1 MDIPK
6 LLLEVPVPEVQEKYI
21 DGNILNLSV
30 EEAEGLAKSYR
41 EVVITFLESRYSGV
55 SENLFHAIEFGLRV
69 FNAEN
74 FTGELSSK
82 ECMELS
88 PLLERFNPVFSI
100 EEQTEKN
107 IGEEVSSWKA
117 TDAKCAYLQRLLSSD
132 GEMVSPCVRLPGLLL
147 CLLSMTFAKHTDGSL
162 LLPYRCIWRMRIN
175 YRHQLILMH
184 RAHTVFCEIA
194 ASIDAILQAYRD
206 SPESVSVSELLE
218 VALSQ
223 RYYHR
228 LELAEDTLAK
238 AIDKSGLKLREEC
251 LAGVRTRWQQHAVP
265 QLLLHAE
272 SSRKGPTHSECEQ
285 YEQPLTKSGERDGH
299 DLLDRPRE
307 TAQSEAIPCT
317 PLHPEDKAI
326 LLMMCDFIQLYD
338 SHHILTTY
346 RMMTYIERL
355 LVDPSLCP
363 YIIRSQ
369 ILLARARLES
379 RRNRVQERSFLQM
392 TELVDQFSSRRDPS
406 LRTFERTR
414 SEFFYTVAY
423 PTSWEL
429 KNEYAGFCFDEN
441 LFKTALTIYEETQDW
456 EKIFACCKQLDK
468 RIKAE
473 SLARD
478 LIKTDPL
485 NPVLWVALGEATRRD
500 EHLWKAWEL
509 AKHKMA
515 APMRALARLALD
527 RERFDDVIRFF
538 DESVKINPI
547 FGGDWFSLGFAC
559 LKTAQWGRSGEAFTR
574 VCQIRPDDAYAWNN
588 LGSILLRERKV
599 RPAFN
604 AISQA
609 LKQNR
614 RDWRMWQNYF
624 SIGCELKEVVE
635 ATNALRVGLTIAKR
649 SFQFERETLELYV
662 DNVIAYLRG
671 EITGIPSSAHDSG
684 EHKNQDHKNQ
694 MSMKD
699 NGNCMTEDF
708 IQHLPLQTV
717 TVDEDL
723 EFTEL
728 APLGVELSAALLN
741 STPSDRIGERGEEK
755 KENSPLLLT
764 RMRHRCRALF
774 LHILD
779 LFVNDSDIYYCM
791 AKLIEY
797 LDGPLSG
804 YAYKVKELC
813 VCHQKDLWEQ
823 DEKLFARTVETLES
837 TFSMLKKAV
846 RIACEAYQ
854 NPNSSE
860 NVPDPTHVFEKDYI
874 ERLEEA
880 ASSVSP
886 SVYLEGT
893 PMISTKSN
901 EYQKGLLLALK
912 ETQNG
917 INRTIQTSKPHFDN
931 SEKFQSLEVLGEN
944 VKKEIQK
951 LKYELDME

>member
-1 MDIPK
+1 MLIPK
-6 LLLEVPVPEVQEKYI
+6 LLLEVPVPEIQEKYI
-21 DGNILNLSV
+21 NGNILNLSI
-30 EEAEGLAKSYR
+30 EEAQQLAKSYR
-41 EVVITFLESRYSGV
+41 EIVITFLESRSPDV
-55 SENLFHAIEFGLRV
+55 SETLIPAIEFGLRV

-82 ECMELS
+82 ERMELS
-88 PLLERFNPVFSI
+88 PLLQRFNPIFTIVD
-100 EEQTEKN
+100 QTEQDV
-107 IGEEVSSWKA
+107 GEEVSCLKR

-147 CLLSMTFAKHTDGSL
+147 CLISMTFAKQIDGSM
-162 LLPYRCIWRMRIN
+162 LLPCRCIWRMRVH
-175 YRHQLILMH
+175 YRHQLMLMH

-194 ASIDAILQAYRD
+194 ACIDAILQAYRD

-228 LELAEDTLAK
+228 PELAEDTLAK
-238 AIDKSGLKLREEC
+238 AIDKSGLKLKEEC

-272 SSRKGPTHSECEQ
+272 SSRQAPSQTEGEQ
-285 YEQPLTKSGERDGH
+285 YEQPLTTKGEKDGH

-307 TAQSEAIPCT
+307 TAESDAIPCT

-326 LLMMCDFIQLYD
+326 LLMMCDFIQLHD

-355 LVDPSLCP
+355 LVDPSPCP

-369 ILLARARLES
+369 ILLARARLEV

-392 TELVDQFSSRRDPS
+392 TELVDQFSSRRNPS
-406 LRTFERTR
+406 LRTFERTT
-414 SEFFYTVAY
+414 SNFFYTVAY
-423 PTSWEL
+423 PSSWEL
-429 KNEYAGFCFDEN
+429 RNEYASFCFDEN

-456 EKIFACCKQLDK
+456 EKIFECCKQLDK
-468 RIKAE
+468 RVKAE

-478 LIKTDPL
+478 LIKMDPL

-500 EHLWKAWEL
+500 EYLWKAWEL

-559 LKTAQWGRSGEAFTR
+559 LKTARWGRSGEAFTR
-574 VCQIRPDDAYAWNN
+574 VCQICPDDAYAWNN
-588 LGSILLRERKV
+588 LGSILLREKKV

-635 ATNALRVGLTIAKR
+635 TTNALRVGLTIAKR

-662 DNVIAYLRG
+662 DNVIAYLRE
-671 EITGIPSSAHDSG
+671 EITDISSSTHDG
-684 EHKNQDHKNQ
+684 GEDKNKEHKKLL
-694 MSMKD
+694 SMKD
-699 NGNCMTEDF
+699 NDNCMTEDF
-708 IQHLPLQTV
+708 IPHLPLQTIME
-717 TVDEDL
+717 DEDQ

-728 APLGVELSAALLN
+728 APLGTDLSEALSN
-741 STPSDRIGERGEEK
+741 SAVFDPKHERDEEK
-755 KENSPLLLT
+755 KKKSLHLLI

-774 LHILD
+774 LRILD

-823 DEKLFARTVETLES
+823 DDMLFFRVVEALET

-846 RIACEAYQ
+846 RIACDAYQ
-854 NPNSSE
+854 NLNSTE
-860 NVPDPTHVFEKDYI
+860 NVPNPTYVYEKDYI

-880 ASSVSP
+880 ASSLSP
-886 SVYLEGT
+886 PLYLDGT
-893 PMISTKSN
+893 PMISTKSI
-901 EYQKGLLLALK
+901 EYQKHLLLALK
-912 ETQNG
+912 ETQSG
-917 INRTIQTSKPHFDN
+917 INRTIQTSKPHFEN
-931 SEKFQSLEVLGEN
+931 SEKFQSLEALGEN
-944 VKKEIQK
+944 VKKEIQT
-951 LKYELDME
+951 LKYELDIQ